1 MSSGRA
7 GRAGWRRLNAPLAAA
22 LVVAIVAAATV
33 AGHQGGLF
41 AVPGLAGWEASTED
55 VRVRL
60 AGGRAP
66 LDDRIVIV
74 ALDERTRREMPEVFQ
89 TRRGLARV
97 IDAVAAGRP
106 LVAGL
111 DLFFAQPE
119 INLSASVVAQV
130 REAASALAAE
140 ADSADPALPPLSAAA
155 RAALAALAAVL
166 DETRGD
172 EVLAAAVGRAGPLHL
187 GFLLHLDE
195 EGAPAGTAEPP
206 GLAAARL
213 GEVAVAS
220 RAPARHPP
228 RARYATVSLA
238 PISTA
243 AAGAGFVN
251 VTPDEDGVLRRVP
264 LVIEHGGRYYTALG
278 VSLALAALGE
288 PGGAGYAT
296 GSDRLHLAG
305 REVPVDRRGRASL
318 SYLGPSG
325 TFPVISAADLVA
337 GRAGG
342 ALAGKIVLV
351 GYTDVARDRVVQPLD
366 RAYSGVEVHATLV
379 HNLLRG
385 ELLVRT
391 EPRTAV
397 LLVLALGGL
406 IALLQLRRVRQRSPW
421 LPAAGALAAAA
432 AYLVLAGWLLDSR
445 GVIIPVVAPLMAG
458 ALVTAAGLVV
468 ALATEGREKARLRA
482 AFAHYVAPGVV
493 DRIVADPSRV
503 RLGGERRELTV
514 MFCDIRGFSGA
525 AENLEPEVLS
535 EYLNEYFTPMTRIVL
550 EAGGMLDKYIGDAL
564 MAVYGAPLE
573 VSDHAERACRSA
585 LAMLEALGPLNASF
599 TGRGL
604 PAIGIGVGLSTGP
617 MSVGNMGS
625 QARFDYTVLGDAVN
639 LGARLEALTREY
651 RVDILVAEATARA
664 AEAGFVFR
672 ELDTVR
678 VRGRSGVGAI
688 YQLVGARGA
697 APLGAEDLACWD
709 EALAHYRSRRWDE
722 AEAALERFSAAIP
735 QDGPAAVLRARI
747 AALRAAPPAGDWDG
761 VFEQRSK

>member
-1 MSSGRA
+1 M
-7 GRAGWRRLNAPLAAA
+7 NAPLAAA
-22 LVVAIVAAATV
+22 LGVALLCGAIVA
-33 AGHQGGLF
+33 GHHGGWLV
-41 AVPGLAGWEASTED
+41 VPGLNGWEASTED

-66 LDDRIVIV
+66 LDERIVIV

-119 INLSASVVAQV
+119 VNLPAAVVAQV
-130 REAASALAAE
+130 REAASALEAE
-140 ADSADPALPPLSAAA
+140 AATADSSGAALSAAA
-155 RAALAALAAVL
+155 RAALGALAAVI

-172 EVLAAAVGRAGPLHL
+172 EVLAASVARAGPLHL
-187 GFLLHLDE
+187 GFLLHLGE
-195 EGAPAGTAEPP
+195 AGAPAGTAEPP
-206 GLAAARL
+206 GLAPARL
-213 GEVAVAS
+213 GEVAVGS

-228 RARYATVSLA
+228 RAHHATVSLA
-238 PISTA
+238 PIASA

-288 PGGAGYAT
+288 PRGGAPAGAGYAT

-325 TFPVISAADLVA
+325 TFPVVSAADLLA
-337 GRAGG
+337 GKADG

-366 RAYSGVEVHATLV
+366 RAYAGVEVHATLV
-379 HNLLRG
+379 HNLLHG

-406 IALLQLRRVRQRSPW
+406 IALLQLRRIRQRSAW
-421 LPAAGALAAAA
+421 LPAAGALAAGV
-432 AYLVLAGWLLDSR
+432 AYLVLAGWLLASR
-445 GVIIPVVAPLMAG
+445 GVIIPLVAPLLAA
-458 ALVTAAGLVV
+458 ALVTATALVV

-573 VSDHAERACRSA
+573 VSDHAERACASA
-585 LAMLEALGPLNASF
+585 LAMLQALGPLNTSF
-599 TGRGL
+599 TSRGL
-604 PAIGIGVGLSTGP
+604 PSIGIGVGLSTGP

-678 VRGRSGVGAI
+678 VRGRSGVGVI

-697 APLGAEDLACWD
+697 APLGAEDLARWD
-709 EALAHYRSRRWDE
+709 EALAHYRSRRWDD
-722 AEAALERFSAAIP
+722 ADAALERFSAAIP
-735 QDGPAAVLRARI
+735 QDGPAEVLRARI
-747 AALRAAPPAGDWDG
+747 AALRAQPPAGDWDG
-761 VFEQRSK
+761 VFEQRTK